1 MLRRCRR
8 RLSDDGGDGE
18 RIALRRS
25 TPEIVEVLRSLGIS
39 DEIVERALER
49 GDPIAAVFEQV
60 LSPQMAERTVT
71 AAEIECARRRQRRAV
86 RRPVRRLRAPGHRA
100 GRACLHA
107 TRRPRRWSG
116 WAILSDIYPPEIAIQ
131 VARVYGRVLARIAQA
146 EIQLFRTYVE
156 PKLRAEPGDSYAAV
170 SAIQAAFS
178 ELLPLTD
185 PLLTGV
191 HRRWVEHQ
199 VMQAAVGD
207 AETGSSAPLP
217 GAVEVTFLFCDLKDF
232 TKYVDLEG
240 DEAGVAAIDRFTDVV
255 VQQRGQRFRFAKLLG
270 DGVMLVYG
278 DPADAVRAGA
288 GIIDAMP
295 SDDMPPVHASVH
307 RGVAIAREGDYF
319 GHAVNLAARVLGIAG
334 PGELL
339 ATRQVIDRLRDDFG
353 WERAGAVRV
362 RGIAGLVELFRLQ
375 G

>member
-1 MLRRCRR
+1 MAAMA
-8 RLSDDGGDGE
+8 SESHSGGD
-18 RIALRRS
+18 

-39 DEIVERALER
+39 DEIVDRALER

-71 AAEIECARRRQRRAV
+71 AAEIESRGGVSVEQSAALFTAFGLRVTEPDEPAFTDKEAEALV
-86 RRPVRRLRAPGHRA
+86 RLG
-100 GRACLHA
+100 
-107 TRRPRRWSG
+107 
-116 WAILSDIYPPEIAIQ
+116 ILSDIYPPEIAIQ

-156 PKLRAEPGDSYAAV
+156 PKLRTEPGDSYAAV

-199 VMQAAVGD
+199 VMQAAVSD